1 MKNHRVYQRMRN
13 ECQALELLLK
23 LLISDHLALT
33 AHKEETM
40 EKGKDDFDRE
50 GEWAVR
56 LSQHLFSKLVDE
68 MPELDSNIDY
78 RDAMIKRIC
87 PCNDKDE
94 IVGKV
99 NEDISYVC
107 WSLNK

>member
-13 ECQALELLLK
+13 KCRALELLLK

-50 GEWAVR
+50 GKWAVR

-68 MPELDSNIDY
+68 TPKLDSNKDY
-78 RDAMIKRIC
+78 RDAMIKGI
-87 PCNDKDE
+87 
-94 IVGKV
+94 
-99 NEDISYVC
+99 
-107 WSLNK
+107 

>member
-1 MKNHRVYQRMRN
+1 MPGTGIAAEVTDIRSSGFDCTYGR
-13 ECQALELLLK
+13 
-23 LLISDHLALT
+23 
-33 AHKEETM
+33 TM

-87 PCNDKDE
+87 P
-94 IVGKV
+94 
-99 NEDISYVC
+99 
-107 WSLNK
+107 